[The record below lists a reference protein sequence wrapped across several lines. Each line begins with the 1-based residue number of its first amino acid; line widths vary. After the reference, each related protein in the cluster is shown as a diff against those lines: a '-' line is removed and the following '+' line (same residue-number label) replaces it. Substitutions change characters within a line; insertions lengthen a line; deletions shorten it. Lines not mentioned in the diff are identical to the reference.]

1 MSQPFP
7 AELFTEKFRPKDLST
22 IILLPRIRE
31 EVNKGLIQNLLF
43 FGISGTGK
51 SSLMHILAK
60 GHPSI
65 LINASSERGI
75 EEVRERISRFC
86 STISLEDGKEN
97 LKCIMM
103 EEFEGATPQFMD
115 ALKAVMEKYAHLARF
130 IATTN
135 HVHKVPY
142 EMQSRF
148 NYQSFDPINSEE
160 EEYLIGEY
168 KKRVSLILKAAK
180 ITFNDEILTKFI
192 MNDFPDLRRLMNKMQ
207 SFYLRGITELNPKNF
222 NINYDYVD
230 MFNLCLQ
237 KPDKPYEIY
246 KLVISEYSSRV
257 DEALS
262 ALHSDFP
269 EYLRNNT
276 SNKINKL
283 PLVLIAIA
291 KYQYQKS
298 FVIDPII
305 TLEAC
310 IFELQTILNS

>member
-1 MSQPFP
+1 MSQVFP
-7 AELFTEKFRPKDLST
+7 QELFTEKFRPKNLQT

-43 FGISGTGK
+43 FGTQGTGK
-51 SSLMHILAK
+51 TSLMRILSD
-60 GHPSI
+60 GHPSL

-75 EEVRERISRFC
+75 EVVRERFSRFA
-86 STISLEDGKEN
+86 STISLEDGRDK

-103 EEFEGATPQFMD
+103 EEFEGATPEFMD
-115 ALKAVMEKYAHLARF
+115 ALKAVMEKYAHLVRF

-135 HVHKVPY
+135 HVQKVPP

-148 NYQSFDPINSEE
+148 NYQSFDPINTEE
-160 EEYLIGEY
+160 EQYLVTEY
-168 KKRVSLILKAAK
+168 KKRISLILKAAK
-180 ITFNDEILTKFI
+180 ITFDDTILTKFV
-192 MNDFPDLRRLMNKMQ
+192 MNDFPDLRSLMNKIQ

-230 MFNLCLQ
+230 MFNICLQ

-246 KLVISEYSSRV
+246 KNVISEYSTRV

-262 ALHSDFP
+262 VLHSDFP
-269 EYLRNNT
+269 EYLRNNVP
-276 SNKINKL
+276 NKINKL
-283 PLVLIAIA
+283 PLIIITTA

-298 FVIDPII
+298 FVIDPIVC
-305 TLEAC
+305 LEAL
-310 IFELQTILNS
+310 IFELQSILNS